1 MRGTADSE
9 DDAEEDGED
18 VGEADGADASRLNK
32 SARVE
37 YENEEEMEEEEEE
50 KGPEV
55 ALSRK
60 DRKKL
65 YHLKVRTRR
74 RGEA

>member
-1 MRGTADSE
+1 ME
-9 DDAEEDGED
+9 MDDGWNSD
-18 VGEADGADASRLNK
+18 
-32 SARVE
+32 
-37 YENEEEMEEEEEE
+37 EEEEEEEEETGEEEEEE
-50 KGPEV
+50 KEPEV

-74 RGEA
+74 GGEA